1 MSYSKEQLMT
11 ALRKADAA
19 GDTEGAK
26 RIAGMI
32 KAQPQQTEQP
42 QQQTEPQQD
51 KGIISSAAEM
61 VTGSDRMTPEMESM
75 SEIGNAPELNEMS
88 WSAFKTSLGLLATGD
103 DEKAQGIIKTN
114 IPEAEF
120 AKDSQ
125 GNTIVNLPSG
135 SYALNKPGISP
146 QDIAKGVFD
155 IAAFTPAG
163 RAGSVA
169 KAAAG
174 AGATEAGLQQVAS
187 SLGGGEVDMG
197 DIAASTALGGAGKF
211 AEDAIGAGYRAF
223 KGAPDS
229 EAQKVAQFAKEQEL
243 PLMTTDVVEPSTFV
257 GKSAQ
262 SAAEKVP
269 VTGTGTLRAKQQEA
283 REGLISDY
291 AKQFEP
297 YDPSEVVESLQRQT
311 SKVKKAAGNARQGVI
326 DQMEGSSV
334 SANNAVK
341 AIDDEI
347 ARLGKTPGG
356 EARATAD
363 TATIDKLEAYKADL
377 LAEPSFNNLEQLRT
391 QFRTDVKGDRMVMP
405 SRSEASIGRIYSAMS
420 KDMDESITSNLGD
433 SAARK
438 WKQSNAV
445 YANEANKIKNT
456 RLKSVLQKGDL
467 TPEVVNNLIYSNKP
481 SEFKT
486 LYRSLDTKG
495 KSAARSALIGKAFD
509 KSGGSPERFVNEL
522 DKMGSQL
529 GLAFKGED
537 KKFLDGMT
545 NYINAT
551 RQAGRAEV
559 VTPTGQQLFQIALPA
574 GIAADVGTTGGLNI
588 AAGLGYGGLARA
600 YESKAV
606 RNALMKLNAI
616 PKGSTAYEQQL
627 AKISTLLSAYA
638 QAARREEE

>member
-11 ALRKADAA
+11 ALRNADAA

-32 KAQPQQTEQP
+32 KAQPQQQPEVSEQEKGML
-42 QQQTEPQQD
+42 QTASD
-51 KGIISSAAEM
+51 F
-61 VTGSDRMTPEMESM
+61 VTGADRMTPEIESM

-103 DEKAQGIIKTN
+103 DEKAQSIIKNN

-120 AKDSQ
+120 TQDSK

-135 SYALNKPGISP
+135 SYALNKPGVSP

-163 RAGSVA
+163 RAGSIA
-169 KAAAG
+169 KAAGG
-174 AGATEAGLQQVAS
+174 AAATEAGLQQVAS
-187 SLGGGEVDMG
+187 SVGGGDVDLGEV
-197 DIAASTALGGAGKF
+197 AAAGALGGAGKGIES
-211 AEDAIGAGYRAF
+211 ALGAGYRAL

-229 EAQKVAQFAKEQEL
+229 EAQKVAQFAKEKDL
-243 PLMTTDVVEPSTFV
+243 PLMTTDVVEPSTFI

-283 REGLISDY
+283 REGLIADY

-297 YDPSEVVESLQRQT
+297 YDPNEVVQSLQRQT
-311 SKVKKAAGNARQGVI
+311 SKVKQAAGNARQGVM
-326 DQMEGSSV
+326 DEMQGKNV
-334 SANNAVK
+334 SATNAVK

-377 LAEPSFNNLEQLRT
+377 LAEPSFDNLEQLRT

-405 SRSEASIGRIYSAMS
+405 TRSEASINRIYSAMS
-420 KDMDESITSNLGD
+420 KDMDESIKSSLGD

-481 SEFKT
+481 SEFKN
-486 LYRSLDTKG
+486 LYRSLDSKG

-509 KSGGSPERFVNEL
+509 KSNGSPERFVNEL
-522 DKMGSQL
+522 DKMGTQL
-529 GLAFKGED
+529 GISFKGQD
-537 KKFLDGMT
+537 KKFLDGLT

-559 VTPTGQQLFQIALPA
+559 VTPTGQQLFQVALPA

-616 PKGSTAYEQQL
+616 PKGSTAYEKQL
-627 AKISTLLSAYA
+627 AKVSALLSSFA
-638 QAARREEE
+638 QASRREEE

>member
-11 ALRKADAA
+11 ALRNADAA

-32 KAQPQQTEQP
+32 RAQPQQQPEAPEQEKGML
-42 QQQTEPQQD
+42 QTASD
-51 KGIISSAAEM
+51 F

-103 DEKAQGIIKTN
+103 NEKAQSIIKNN

-120 AKDSQ
+120 TQDSK

-135 SYALNKPGISP
+135 SYALNKPGVSP

-174 AGATEAGLQQVAS
+174 SAATEAGLQQVAS
-187 SLGGGEVDMG
+187 SVGGGDVDLG
-197 DIAASTALGGAGKF
+197 DVAAAGALGGAGKGIEN
-211 AEDAIGAGYRAF
+211 ALGAGYRAI
-223 KGAPDS
+223 KGAPDT
-229 EAQKVAQFAKEQEL
+229 EAQQVAQFAKEQDL

-283 REGLISDY
+283 REGLIADY

-297 YDPSEVVESLQRQT
+297 YDPNEVVQSLQRQT
-311 SKVKKAAGNARQGVI
+311 SKVKQAAGNARQGVI
-326 DQMEGSSV
+326 DDMQGKTV
-334 SANNAVK
+334 SASNAVK

-377 LAEPSFNNLEQLRT
+377 LAEPSFDNLEQLRT

-405 SRSEASIGRIYSAMS
+405 TRSEASINRIYSAMS
-420 KDMDESITSNLGD
+420 KDMDDSIKSSLGD

-481 SEFKT
+481 SEFKN
-486 LYRSLDTKG
+486 LYRSLDSKG

-509 KSGGSPERFVNEL
+509 KSNGSPERFVNEL
-522 DKMGSQL
+522 DKMGAQL
-529 GLAFKGED
+529 GLSFKGQD
-537 KKFLDGMT
+537 KKFLDGLT

-559 VTPTGQQLFQIALPA
+559 VTPTGQQLFQVALPA

-600 YESKAV
+600 YESKMV
-606 RNALMKLNAI
+606 RNAIMKLNAI

-627 AKISTLLSAYA
+627 AKVSTLLSSFA
-638 QAARREEE
+638 QASRREEE

>member
-1 MSYSKEQLMT
+1 MSYTNEQLMT

-19 GDTEGAK
+19 GDTDGAK
-26 RIAGMI
+26 RIASMI
-32 KAQPQQTEQP
+32 QSQRQEVATP
-42 QQQTEPQQD
+42 EPEREGGFLQ
-51 KGIISSAAEM
+51 SASDFI
-61 VTGSDRMTPEMESM
+61 TGNDRMTSEMESM

-88 WSAFKTSLGLLATGD
+88 WAAFKTSLGLLATGD
-103 DEKAQGIIKTN
+103 NEKAQGVIKSN

-120 AKDSQ
+120 TQDSQ

-135 SYALNKPGISP
+135 SYALNKPGVSP

-169 KAAAG
+169 KAAG
-174 AGATEAGLQQVAS
+174 ASAATEAGLQQVAS
-187 SLGGGEVDMG
+187 SVGGGEFDIG
-197 DIAASTALGGAGKF
+197 DVAAAGALGGAGKGIEN
-211 AEDAIGAGYRAF
+211 ALGAGYRAL
-223 KGAPDS
+223 KGAPES
-229 EAQKVAQFAKEQEL
+229 KAQQVAQFAKEQDL
-243 PLMTTDVVEPSTFV
+243 PLMTTDVVEPSTFI

-269 VTGTGTLRAKQQEA
+269 VTGTGALRANQQEA
-283 REGLISDY
+283 RRGLVSDY

-311 SKVKKAAGNARQGVI
+311 SKVKQAAGNARQGVI
-326 DQMEGSSV
+326 DDMQGKTV
-334 SANNAVK
+334 SASNAVE
-341 AIDDEI
+341 AIDNEI

-377 LAEPSFNNLEQLRT
+377 LAEPSFDNLEQLRT

-405 SRSEASIGRIYSAMS
+405 TRSEASINRIYSAMS
-420 KDMDESITSNLGD
+420 KDMNESIESSLGD

-438 WKQSNAV
+438 WKASNAV

-481 SEFKT
+481 SEFKN
-486 LYRSLDTKG
+486 LYRSLDSKG
-495 KSAARSALIGKAFD
+495 KASARSALIGKAFD
-509 KSGGSPERFVNEL
+509 KSNGSPERFVNEL
-522 DKMGSQL
+522 DKMGAQL
-529 GLAFKGED
+529 GLSFKGQD
-537 KKFLDGMT
+537 KKFLDGLT

-559 VTPTGQQLFQIALPA
+559 VTPTGQQLFQVALPA

-588 AAGLGYGGLARA
+588 SAGLGYGGLARA

-606 RNALMKLNAI
+606 RTALTKLNAI
-616 PKGSTAYEQQL
+616 PKGSTAYEKQL
-627 AKISTLLSAYA
+627 AKVSTLLSAFA
-638 QAARREEE
+638 QASRREE

>member
-11 ALRKADAA
+11 ALRNADAA

-32 KAQPQQTEQP
+32 KAQPQQQPEAPEQEKGML
-42 QQQTEPQQD
+42 QTASD
-51 KGIISSAAEM
+51 F
-61 VTGSDRMTPEMESM
+61 VTGADRMTPEMESM

-103 DEKAQGIIKTN
+103 DEKAQSIIKNN

-120 AKDSQ
+120 TQDSK

-135 SYALNKPGISP
+135 SYALNKPGVSP

-169 KAAAG
+169 KAAG
-174 AGATEAGLQQVAS
+174 ASAATEAGLQQVAS
-187 SLGGGEVDMG
+187 SVGGGDVDLG
-197 DIAASTALGGAGKF
+197 DVAAAGALGGAGKGIEN
-211 AEDAIGAGYRAF
+211 ALGAGYRAI
-223 KGAPDS
+223 KGVPES
-229 EAQKVAQFAKEQEL
+229 EAQQVAQFAKEQDL
-243 PLMTTDVVEPSTFV
+243 PLMTTDVVEPSTFI

-283 REGLISDY
+283 REGLIADY

-297 YDPSEVVESLQRQT
+297 YDPNEVVQSLQRQT
-311 SKVKKAAGNARQGVI
+311 SKVKQAAGNARQGVI
-326 DQMEGSSV
+326 DEMQGKTV
-334 SANNAVK
+334 SASNAVK

-377 LAEPSFNNLEQLRT
+377 LAEPSFDNLEQLRT
-391 QFRTDVKGDRMVMP
+391 QFRTDVKGDRIVMP
-405 SRSEASIGRIYSAMS
+405 TRSEASINRIYSAMT
-420 KDMDESITSNLGD
+420 KDMDDSIKSSLGD

-481 SEFKT
+481 SEFKN
-486 LYRSLDTKG
+486 LYRSLDSKG

-509 KSGGSPERFVNEL
+509 KSNGSPERFVNEL
-522 DKMGSQL
+522 DKMSAQL
-529 GLAFKGED
+529 GLSFKGQD
-537 KKFLDGMT
+537 KKFLDGLT

-559 VTPTGQQLFQIALPA
+559 VTPTGQQLFQVALPA

-600 YESKAV
+600 YESKMV

-616 PKGSTAYEQQL
+616 PKGSTAYEKQL
-627 AKISTLLSAYA
+627 AKVSALLSSFA
-638 QAARREEE
+638 QASRREEE

>member
-1 MSYSKEQLMT
+1 MVTATANGKRFTFPEGTTPEQMGV
-11 ALRKADAA
+11 AIDEYFA
-19 GDTEGAK
+19 G
-26 RIAGMI
+26 
-32 KAQPQQTEQP
+32 QS
-42 QQQTEPQQD
+42 QQQQPKEPEQE
-51 KGIISSAAEM
+51 KGMLQTASDF
-61 VTGSDRMTPEMESM
+61 VTGADRMTPEMESL

-103 DEKAQGIIKTN
+103 DEKAQSIIKSN
-114 IPEAEF
+114 IPDAEF
-120 AKDSQ
+120 TQDSK

-135 SYALNKPGISP
+135 SYALNKPGVSP

-174 AGATEAGLQQVAS
+174 SAATEAGLQQVAS
-187 SLGGGEVDMG
+187 SVGGGDVDLG
-197 DIAASTALGGAGKF
+197 DVAAAGALGGVGKGI
-211 AEDAIGAGYRAF
+211 EDVIGAGYRAV
-223 KGAPDS
+223 KGAPES
-229 EAQKVAQFAKEQEL
+229 EAQQVAQFAKEQDL
-243 PLMTTDVVEPSTFV
+243 PLMTTDVVEPSTFI

-283 REGLISDY
+283 REGLIADY

-297 YDPSEVVESLQRQT
+297 YDPNEVVQSLQRQT
-311 SKVKKAAGNARQGVI
+311 SKVKRAAGNARQGVI
-326 DQMEGSSV
+326 DEMQGKTV
-334 SANNAVK
+334 SASNAIK

-356 EARATAD
+356 EVRATAD

-377 LAEPSFNNLEQLRT
+377 LAEPSFDNLEQLRT
-391 QFRTDVKGDRMVMP
+391 QFRTDVKGDRIAMP
-405 SRSEASIGRIYSAMS
+405 NRSEASINRIYSAMS
-420 KDMDESITSNLGD
+420 KDMDDSIKSNLGD

-438 WKQSNAV
+438 WKASNAV

-481 SEFKT
+481 SEFKN
-486 LYRSLDTKG
+486 LYRSLDSKG

-522 DKMGSQL
+522 DKMGAQL
-529 GLAFKGED
+529 GLSFKGQD
-537 KKFLDGMT
+537 KKFLDGLT

-559 VTPTGQQLFQIALPA
+559 VTPTGQQLFQVALPA

-600 YESKAV
+600 YESRMV

-627 AKISTLLSAYA
+627 AKVSALLSSFA
-638 QAARREEE
+638 QASRREEE

>member
-1 MSYSKEQLMT
+1 MSYTNEQLMS
-11 ALRKADAA
+11 ALRKAHAA
-19 GDTEGAK
+19 GDAGGAK
-26 RIAGMI
+26 RIARMI
-32 KAQPQQTEQP
+32 KSQP
-42 QQQTEPQQD
+42 QQQPQQAPEPKQD
-51 KGIISSAAEM
+51 KSMLQAASDF

-103 DEKAQGIIKTN
+103 DEKAQGIIKSN

-120 AKDSQ
+120 TKDSQ
-125 GNTIVNLPSG
+125 GNTIVQLPSG
-135 SYALNKPGISP
+135 SYALNKPGVSP

-187 SLGGGEVDMG
+187 SLGGGEVDIG
-197 DIAASTALGGAGKF
+197 DVAASTALGGVGKL
-211 AEDAIGAGYRAF
+211 AEDAIGAGYRAL
-223 KGAPDS
+223 KGAPDT
-229 EAQKVAQFAKEQEL
+229 EAQKIAQFAKEQNL

-283 REGLISDY
+283 REGLISGY

-297 YDPSEVVESLQRQT
+297 YDPSEVMDSLKRQT
-311 SKVKKAAGNARQGVI
+311 SKVKQAAGNARQSVMNQM
-326 DQMEGSSV
+326 DQTPISTS
-334 SANNAVK
+334 NAVD
-341 AIDDEI
+341 AIDNEI
-347 ARLGKTPGG
+347 ERLSKTPSGV
-356 EARATAD
+356 ARETAD
-363 TATIDKLEAYKADL
+363 SETIKKLEAFKTDIINDPTFSNI
-377 LAEPSFNNLEQLRT
+377 EKLRT
-391 QFRTDVKGDRMVMP
+391 DFRTKVKGERMVMED
-405 SRSEASIGRIYSAMS
+405 RSSAAINRIYSAMS
-420 KDMDESITSNLGD
+420 KDMDDSIKGSLGD

-481 SEFKT
+481 SEFKN

-529 GLAFKGED
+529 GVAFKGQD
-537 KKFLDGMT
+537 KKFLEGMT

-559 VTPTGQQLFQIALPA
+559 ITPTGQQLYQIAVPA
-574 GIAADVGTTGGLNI
+574 GVATDIGATGGLNI

-606 RNALMKLNAI
+606 RNAMLKLNAI

-627 AKISTLLSAYA
+627 AKVSTLLSAFA